1 MDLSLMTIVG
11 NPRAQ
16 SRTLQAALE
25 VARQVAADLRAA
37 GATVAERQLD
47 LATIASSLFD
57 WESAVANEQVQHAMA
72 SDVLIVASPTYKAA
86 YTGLL
91 KAFLDRFST
100 DALVGRVAIPIMV
113 GGAPI
118 HALAPDVFLRP
129 VLIEIGASCPTRG
142 LFILESQLPDLPPVV
157 QTWLQGAAPHLR
169 RLTAS
174 PS

>member
-1 MDLSLMTIVG
+1 MTRRPEARTLAADRARGPRATAVPAGRDPARWRTAMDLSLMTIVG

-16 SRTLQAALE
+16 SRTLSAALE
-25 VARQVAADLRAA
+25 VARQVADELRAS

-86 YTGLL
+86 YTGVL

-100 DALVGRVAIPIMV
+100 DALVGRVAIPVMV

-118 HALAPDVFLRP
+118 HAL
-129 VLIEIGASCPTRG
+129 
-142 LFILESQLPDLPPVV
+142 
-157 QTWLQGAAPHLR
+157 
-169 RLTAS
+169 
-174 PS
+174 